1 MQIKILKVGPIA
13 SIVLLIVM
21 IFFQLSPVQG
31 EQIVTTDKDSY
42 KPGEVIKVN
51 FFNAPGNDRDWIC
64 IVPAGAP
71 DTEGGDYKYMPKGLS
86 QGVLTFD
93 SPALGKYEVRAFY
106 NYTRN
111 GYVVSGR
118 YAFSVADSVP
128 PVESKMVPPAKPLA
142 DNEKIITPEKS
153 EGMPI
158 SRGTSHYN
166 VSVFHFT
173 PLNMAASGISLTATN
188 ILINALKIEI
198 SFEMLDRKDL
208 ETFLAIND
216 LQQNDQIENV
226 VNIGTRMGLNF
237 VIAGTI
243 EKRGAM
249 IITNCKVISIERKKI
264 IFIKNFIS
272 TGENSLISDYKKLS
286 DSIIEAILRSI
297 S

>member
-1 MQIKILKVGPIA
+1 M
-13 SIVLLIVM
+13 
-21 IFFQLSPVQG
+21 
-31 EQIVTTDKDSY
+31 VT
-42 KPGEVIKVN
+42 V
-51 FFNAPGNDRDWIC
+51 
-64 IVPAGAP
+64 
-71 DTEGGDYKYMPKGLS
+71 
-86 QGVLTFD
+86 
-93 SPALGKYEVRAFY
+93 
-106 NYTRN
+106 
-111 GYVVSGR
+111 R
-118 YAFSVADSVP
+118 YAFSVADSIP
-128 PVESKMVPPAKPLA
+128 SVESKMASPAKPLA
-142 DNEKIITPEKS
+142 GNERITTTEKS
-153 EGMPI
+153 EGMPT

-173 PLNMAASGISLTATN
+173 PLNMDASGISLTATN
-188 ILINALKIEI
+188 TLINALKTEI

-243 EKRGAM
+243 EKRGAR
-249 IITNCKVISIERKKI
+249 IVTNCKVISIERKKI

-272 TGENSLISDYKKLS
+272 TGENSLVSDFKKLS